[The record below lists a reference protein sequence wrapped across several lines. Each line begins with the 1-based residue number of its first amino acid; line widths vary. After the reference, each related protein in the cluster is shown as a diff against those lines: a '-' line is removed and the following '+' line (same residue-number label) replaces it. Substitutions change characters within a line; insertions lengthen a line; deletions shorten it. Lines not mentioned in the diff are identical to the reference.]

1 MARVLL
7 GVAAI
12 CLCASAA
19 RAQDKSDGA
28 LTLDQ
33 AIHLAL
39 TRNERAA
46 IADLQ
51 QVQAD
56 AAVDRARVAFLPV
69 LSASGNDTI
78 HPIDDPK
85 NTANGQLTLTQPLI
99 VLTAFPLL
107 AQAKHNLAAQRAQSV
122 EDKRQLSFDV
132 AKAYFAV
139 LLAQEVVAAA
149 QKKLDTATADVAD
162 TEAQF
167 KAQLVSSNDVTRAK
181 ISLSTSVRELSQDR
195 SQLATA
201 FLDLGFII
209 NAPAPTALTP
219 PTPLLE
225 AGKQT
230 PPAPETL
237 VNQSLAARPDLVAR
251 KEDAL
256 AAHDFA
262 REPRYRY
269 FPTLALVGQ
278 LTANSN
284 VGMNGHELDGS
295 VGVSA
300 QWSIYDGGARTAD
313 ARSRDA
319 AAQISD
325 LQTKQLIRSIDN
337 DVRTAA
343 SQLVAAQQAL
353 AAAADAVT
361 AGRKSAQETAILYHQ
376 GLAKAIELVDANEQR
391 FQAEVSF
398 AEAEF
403 SVANAYLALRQA
415 MGQGPLEE
423 ARK

>member
-7 GVAAI
+7 GFAAI
-12 CLCASAA
+12 VLGASSAHA
-19 RAQDKSDGA
+19 DDS

-33 AIHLAL
+33 AIQLAL

-46 IADLQ
+46 ISDLQ
-51 QVQAD
+51 TIQAD
-56 AAVDRARVAFLPV
+56 AALERAHVAFLPV
-69 LSASGNDTI
+69 LNASGNDTI
-78 HPIDDPK
+78 RPIDTPK
-85 NTANGQLTLTQPLI
+85 NSAQGSLTLNQPLI
-99 VLTAFPLL
+99 VMSAWPLL
-107 AQAKHNLAAQRAQSV
+107 AQAKHNLEAQRAQNV
-122 EDKRQLSFDV
+122 EDKRQLTFDV
-132 AKAYFAV
+132 AKAYFGV

-167 KAQLVSSNDVTRAK
+167 KAQLVSSNDVTRAQ

-201 FLDLGFII
+201 YIELGFII
-209 NAPAPTALTP
+209 NAPPPTTLVAPTAVLD
-219 PTPLLE
+219 
-225 AGKQT
+225 AGKQA
-230 PPAPETL
+230 PPAAEAL
-237 VNQSLAARPDLVAR
+237 VNQSLAARPDLVAQ
-251 KEDAL
+251 KDSAL

-269 FPTLALVGQ
+269 FPTLSLIGQ
-278 LTANSN
+278 LTATSN
-284 VGMNGHELDGS
+284 AGTSGHDVDGS
-295 VGVSA
+295 IQFAAS
-300 QWSIYDGGARTAD
+300 WSLYDAGARSAD
-313 ARSRDA
+313 IRSRDA
-319 AAQISD
+319 AAQIAD
-325 LQTKQLIRSIDN
+325 LQTKELVRSIDS

-343 SQLVAAQQAL
+343 SQLAAAQQAL
-353 AAAADAVT
+353 AAAQDAVT
-361 AGRKSAQETAILYHQ
+361 ASGKGAKETAILYKQ

-391 FQAEVSF
+391 FTSEVSY

-415 MGQGPLEE
+415 LGQGPLEE

>member
-7 GVAAI
+7 GFAAV
-12 CLCASAA
+12 CLCASVA
-19 RAQDKSDGA
+19 RADDA

-39 TRNERAA
+39 SRNERAA
-46 IADLQ
+46 IAELQ

-56 AAVDRARVAFLPV
+56 AAVDRAHVAFLPV
-69 LSASGNDTI
+69 LNASGNDTV
-78 HPIDDPK
+78 HPIDDAPK
-85 NTANGQLTLTQPLI
+85 NTASGQLTLTQPLI
-99 VLTAFPLL
+99 VMTAFPLL
-107 AQAKHNLAAQRAQSV
+107 AQAKHNLEAQRAQTV

-149 QKKLDTATADVAD
+149 QKKLDTAAADVAD
-162 TEAQF
+162 TQAQF
-167 KAQLVSSNDVTRAK
+167 KAQLVSSNDVTRAR

-209 NAPAPTALTP
+209 NAPAPTVLAA

-237 VNQSLAARPDLVAR
+237 VNQSLAARPDLLAR
-251 KEDAL
+251 KGSAL

-295 VGVSA
+295 VALTA

-319 AAQISD
+319 AAEIAD
-325 LQTKQLIRSIDN
+325 LETKQLIRSIDN
-337 DVRTAA
+337 DVRTAS

-361 AGRKSAQETAILYHQ
+361 AGRKSADETAILYHQ

-403 SVANAYLALRQA
+403 SVASAYLALRQA
-415 MGQGPLEE
+415 LGQGPLEE

>member
-7 GVAAI
+7 GVAAV

-19 RAQDKSDGA
+19 RANDA

-39 TRNERAA
+39 TRNERAE
-46 IADLQ
+46 IANLQ

-56 AAVDRARVAFLPV
+56 ASVDRARVAFLPA
-69 LSASGNDTI
+69 LNASGNDTI

-85 NTANGQLTLTQPLI
+85 NTWNAQATLTQPLI
-99 VLTAFPLL
+99 VMSAFPLL
-107 AQAKHNLAAQRAQSV
+107 AEAKHNLAAQKAQTA
-122 EDKRQLSFDV
+122 EDRRQLSFDV

-139 LLAQEVVAAA
+139 LLAQQVVAAA
-149 QKKLDTATADVAD
+149 EKKLDTATADVAD

-167 KAQLVSSNDVTRAK
+167 RAQLVSSNDVTRAK
-181 ISLSTSVRELSQDR
+181 ISLSTSVRELAQNR

-209 NAPAPTALTP
+209 NAPAPTALIP

-230 PPAPETL
+230 PPPPETL

-251 KEDAL
+251 KESAL
-256 AAHDFA
+256 ASHDFA

-295 VGVSA
+295 VGLSA
-300 QWSIYDGGARTAD
+300 QWSIYDGGARSAD

-319 AAQISD
+319 AAEIAD
-325 LQTKQLIRSIDN
+325 LQTKQLIRTIDN
-337 DVRTAA
+337 DVRTA
-343 SQLVAAQQAL
+343 STQLVAAQQAL
-353 AAAADAVT
+353 GAAADAVT
-361 AGRKSAQETAILYHQ
+361 AGRKSADETAILYHQ

-415 MGQGPLEE
+415 LGQGPLEE

>member
-7 GVAAI
+7 VAAV
-12 CLCASAA
+12 LFSASVA
-19 RAQDKSDGA
+19 RADEA

-39 TRNERAA
+39 TRNERSA

-56 AAVDRARVAFLPV
+56 ASVDRARVAFLPV
-69 LSASGNDTI
+69 LNASGNDTLR
-78 HPIDDPK
+78 PRDDPK
-85 NTANGQLTLTQPLI
+85 NNLSGQLTLTQPLI
-99 VLTAFPLL
+99 VMTAFPLL
-107 AQAKHNLAAQRAQSV
+107 AQAKHNLQAQKFQTV

-181 ISLSTSVRELSQDR
+181 ISLSTAVRELSQER

-219 PTPLLE
+219 PTNLLE
-225 AGKQT
+225 LGKQA
-230 PPAPETL
+230 PPAPDAL
-237 VNQSLAARPDLVAR
+237 VNQSLAARPDLGAQ
-251 KEDAL
+251 KESAL

-262 REPRYRY
+262 REPRYRW

-278 LTANSN
+278 LTANQN

-295 VGVSA
+295 VALTA
-300 QWSIYDGGARTAD
+300 QWAIFDGGARFAD

-319 AAQISD
+319 AADISD

-337 DVRTAA
+337 DVRTAS

-361 AGRKSAQETAILYHQ
+361 AGRKSADETAILYHQ

-415 MGQGPLEE
+415 IGQGPLEE
-423 ARK
+423 PRK